1 MTAAT
6 AADARRLLAQRLL
19 EIERCKQDPARLMS
33 WMSAPDEGDPDG
45 NRITFEHCR
54 TPEAAK
60 TAGWGWQ
67 RDVFLWMYEE
77 PRTITLKARQIG
89 VTWIGCAA
97 LLVDVLL
104 APGSTCLVYR
114 QKEADAF
121 KNVHRC
127 YQLYLSLPEW
137 LRFETVVERPDRG
150 AEAQAELRLR
160 FPDGNASRVLG
171 MSSAAASGH
180 GVTVRRA
187 LMDEHAYIDNAGDLA
202 KAIGP
207 ATARGHLMVVSTAN
221 GMHDEETGLGN
232 EFHRL
237 WVNAEESG
245 YSKRF
250 LGWQVHPDRDQ
261 DWYENS
267 VATRELKSWQ
277 RAESYPSNE
286 AEAFTLTNRVFF
298 EADDLLWYGNNAV
311 RKPLYRARLE
321 MVGPRGARWEQAS
334 AGPLRV
340 FVEPRQGRRYAI
352 GADVATGRGRD
363 YSSAHVVD
371 LGSMEFVAEWHG
383 RVDSDLYARDL
394 HFLGRWYQTALI
406 AVETAGGYGEAV
418 IAALRD
424 RTSGRPAY
432 PKLYRHVMSSRAD
445 LPEAKPFGFPTNV
458 KTRPLILN
466 GLDRALREHAIPFL
480 STDTLFE
487 YKSFV
492 MHDTG
497 TSPAAAQGM
506 RDDRVMSSAI
516 AIEMY
521 RLRGAWSDRPP
532 RKKPRR
538 QGRAYPWL
546 EREDLVD
553 DEAFYALPAA

>member
-1 MTAAT
+1 MTVVS
-6 AADARRLLAQRLL
+6 AADARAELARRELVIRQCR
-19 EIERCKQDPARLMS
+19 EDPTVLMS
-33 WMSAPDEGDPDG
+33 YMSAPDEGDPEG
-45 NRITFEHCR
+45 NRISFEHCR
-54 TPEAAK
+54 TEQQAAQG
-60 TAGWGWQ
+60 GWGWQ
-67 RDVFLWMYEE
+67 REVFLWMYRN

-97 LLVDVLL
+97 LLVDALL
-104 APGSTCLVYR
+104 LPGCTCLVYR

-127 YQLYLSLPEW
+127 YQLLQSLPDW
-137 LRFETVVERPDRG
+137 LRFGCVVERPDRG

-187 LMDEHAYIDNAGDLA
+187 LMDEHAYIDNASDLA

-207 ATARGHLMVVSTAN
+207 AVSRGFLMVVSTAN
-221 GMHDEETGLGN
+221 GRHDPETGLGN

-237 WVNAEESG
+237 WVNAEQSG
-245 YSKRF
+245 YRTRF

-261 DWYENS
+261 DWYDNS
-267 VATRELKSWQ
+267 ETTRELKEWQ
-277 RAESYPSNE
+277 RAESYPSHANE
-286 AEAFTLTNRVFF
+286 AFKLSNRVFF
-298 EADDLLWYGNNAV
+298 EPDDLAWYGESAL
-311 RKPLYRARLE
+311 RKPLYRASLALE
-321 MVGPRGARWEQAS
+321 SPRASRWEQSDRGA
-334 AGPLRV
+334 LRV
-340 FVEPRQGRRYAI
+340 FVEPVVGRRYAI

-371 LGSMEFVAEWHG
+371 LGSMQVVSEWHG
-383 RVDSDLYARDL
+383 RVDSDLFARDL
-394 HFLGRWYQTALI
+394 HFLGRWYETALI
-406 AVETAGGYGEAV
+406 AVETAGGFGEAI

-466 GLDRALREHAIPFL
+466 GLDKALRERVLPWV
-480 STDTLFE
+480 SSDTLFE
-487 YKSFV
+487 LENFV
-492 MHDTG
+492 LHDTG
-497 TSPAAAQGM
+497 TSPAAANGM
-506 RDDRVMSSAI
+506 RDDRVMSLAI
-516 AIEMY
+516 AVEMY
-521 RLRGAWSDRPP
+521 RLRGHHPDRPE
-532 RKKPRR
+532 RRKPRR
-538 QGRAYPWL
+538 PNKSYPWL
-546 EREDLVD
+546 EREELEDA
-553 DEAFYALPAA
+553 EAFYATPA